1 MSSFA
6 QNRSRPCRKYVTLSH
21 RELDFLNLRI
31 AKAGNPPFTTYAR
44 SSLMTSKLV
53 HIEFVNTKKMLN
65 ELSRIGNN
73 LNQIAHRSNETEKV
87 TAEDMAEVKNE
98 VYNLFSLVNNN
109 LLHRLDVV
117 EHYERVVLNGSHENT
132 RD

>member
-6 QNRSRPCRKYVTLSH
+6 QNRSRPCRKYVTFSH

-73 LNQIAHRSNETEKV
+73 LNQIAHRANETEKV

>member
-73 LNQIAHRSNETEKV
+73 LNQIAHRANETEKV

-98 VYNLFSLVNNN
+98 VYDLFSLVNDN

-117 EHYERVVLNGSHENT
+117 EHYERVVLNGNHENT

>member
-73 LNQIAHRSNETEKV
+73 LNQIAHRANETEKV

-98 VYNLFSLVNNN
+98 VYDLFSLVNDN

>member
-1 MSSFA
+1 MGNYA
-6 QNRSRPCRKYVTLSH
+6 GNRSRPLTKLLTFNRD
-21 RELDFLNLRI
+21 ELDFLNLRI
-31 AKAGNPPFTTYAR
+31 AKSGNPPFTTFAR

-73 LNQIAHRSNETEKV
+73 LNQIAHRANETEKV

-98 VYNLFSLVNNN
+98 VYDLFSLVNDN

-117 EHYERVVLNGSHENT
+117 EHYERVVLNGSHKNT

>member
-73 LNQIAHRSNETEKV
+73 LNQIAHRANETEKV

-98 VYNLFSLVNNN
+98 VYDLFSLVNNN

-132 RD
+132 CD

>member
-73 LNQIAHRSNETEKV
+73 LNQIAHRANETEKV

-98 VYNLFSLVNNN
+98 VYDLFSLVNDN

-117 EHYERVVLNGSHENT
+117 EHYERVVLNGSHKNT

>member
-73 LNQIAHRSNETEKV
+73 LNQIAHRANETEKV

>member
-31 AKAGNPPFTTYAR
+31 AKSGNPPFTTYAR

-73 LNQIAHRSNETEKV
+73 LNQIAHRANETEKV

-98 VYNLFSLVNNN
+98 VYDLFSLVNDN

-117 EHYERVVLNGSHENT
+117 EHYERVVLNGSNENT

>member
-73 LNQIAHRSNETEKV
+73 LNQIAHRANETEKV

-98 VYNLFSLVNNN
+98 VYDLFSLVNNN

>member
-53 HIEFVNTKKMLN
+53 HIEFVNTKKMIN

-73 LNQIAHRSNETEKV
+73 LNQIAHRANETEKV

-98 VYNLFSLVNNN
+98 VYDLFSLVNNN